1 MALHHTLLTAGV
13 STINQILLKTAQQSE
28 IENVQ
33 KVPSI

>member
-13 STINQILLKTAQQSE
+13 SIINQILLEIAQQSE
-28 IENVQ
+28 KENVQ